1 MGWLR
6 SAGVCHGRGDGMN
19 SIPAPVLLRALAA
32 MEAVRDY
39 LNDNTCKDPY
49 VQLIKAQAELG
60 CYVDAALKQTKV
72 EVEA

>member
-1 MGWLR
+1 
-6 SAGVCHGRGDGMN
+6 MN
-19 SIPAPVLLRALAA
+19 SIPAPVLLRALEA

-39 LNDNTCKDPY
+39 LNDNTRKDPY

-60 CYVDAALKQTKV
+60 AHVNAVLKQVKV

>member
-1 MGWLR
+1 
-6 SAGVCHGRGDGMN
+6 MN

-39 LNDNTCKDPY
+39 MNDNTLKDPY

-60 CYVDAALKQTKV
+60 AYVDAVLKQTKV